1 MVHKRQRAISPII
14 ATFILIAITII
25 GGIFIYKYFMALA
38 TTLSTNH
45 AIEITSATL
54 STSPT
59 IFTLNVQN
67 TGNVQVKALTV
78 YINGAPVNMSLS
90 PVPLSPGGSASGVTN
105 RLPINITSGQ
115 TYYIEVRAVFVDNSS
130 VIVSSQVLAS

>member
-1 MVHKRQRAISPII
+1 MVYKRQRAISPIV
-14 ATFILIAITII
+14 ATLILIAITII
-25 GGIFIYKYFMALA
+25 GGIFLYKYFMALA

-45 AIEITSATL
+45 AIEISSATL

>member
-1 MVHKRQRAISPII
+1 
-14 ATFILIAITII
+14 
-25 GGIFIYKYFMALA
+25 MALA

-54 STSPT
+54 SASPT
-59 IFTLNVQN
+59 IFTINVQN

-105 RLPINITSGQ
+105 RLPINISSGQ

>member
-1 MVHKRQRAISPII
+1 
-14 ATFILIAITII
+14 
-25 GGIFIYKYFMALA
+25 
-38 TTLSTNH
+38 
-45 AIEITSATL
+45 
-54 STSPT
+54 
-59 IFTLNVQN
+59 
-67 TGNVQVKALTV
+67 
-78 YINGAPVNMSLS
+78 MSLS